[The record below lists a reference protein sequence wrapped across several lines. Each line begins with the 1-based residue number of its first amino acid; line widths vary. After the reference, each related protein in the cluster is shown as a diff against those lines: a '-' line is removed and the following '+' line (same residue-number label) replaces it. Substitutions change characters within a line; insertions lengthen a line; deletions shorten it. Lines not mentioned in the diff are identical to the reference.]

1 MEDVHTFVQGEGFP
15 QMVILPHRAGM
26 TAAEVKQQ
34 LTDKYPASG
43 MSEMLVFQEEGEEPV
58 GDNECVPT
66 CTDGQVRVHVQR
78 CRHVSVTVKFAGEI
92 ADQRFSPAATIARV
106 KRWTALKAFGLS
118 EDDASEHVLQ
128 IAGTVT
134 RPEPDTHVGTLVHCT
149 DCTIVFDLV
158 AIERIN
164 GAAEY
169 EKR

>member
-15 QMVILPHRAGM
+15 QMVILPHRAGI
-26 TAAEVKQQ
+26 TAAGVKQQ

-43 MSEMLVFQEEGEEPV
+43 VSEMLVFPEEGEEPV
-58 GDNECVPT
+58 EDNERVPT
-66 CTDGQVRVHVQR
+66 DADGQVRVHVHR
-78 CRHVSVTVKFAGEI
+78 CRHVSVTVKFAGET
-92 ADQRFSPAATIARV
+92 ADRRFSPATTIARI
-106 KRWTALKAFGLS
+106 KRWAALKAFGLS

-134 RPEPDTHVGTLVHCT
+134 RPEPDTHVGTLVHCP
-149 DCTIVFDLV
+149 DCAMTFDLV

-164 GAAEY
+164 GATEC